1 MAPPKKPAERRQRRN
16 KGVDVGKVSQ
26 LPVRVAAQLMPP
38 ADLEWPDD
46 VQASWAEFWSSPLAD
61 PKVLRSTDVPAL
73 RRLFEL
79 RAKLARAHEEFD
91 AAPIIRG
98 SMGQDTMSPWAAE
111 VHRLEAAIGKLEDR
125 FGLTPL
131 ARLRLGVT
139 FEEGVSLAS
148 RNAALLA
155 QLQQR

>member
-1 MAPPKKPAERRQRRN
+1 MTAKKPVERRQRGSRTRDL
-16 KGVDVGKVSQ
+16 GPVVALPPSEIPTEQPAPHWSAEVRQAWVDLLASALGGE
-26 LPVRVAAQLMPP
+26 VRP
-38 ADLEWPDD
+38 
-46 VQASWAEFWSSPLAD
+46 
-61 PKVLRSTDVPAL
+61 TDMPAL

-79 RAKLARAHEEFD
+79 RHRQGD
-91 AAPIIRG
+91 AMAAMASDPMVIG
-98 SMGQDTMSPWAAE
+98 STGQPVLSPYAAE

-139 FEEGVSLAS
+139 LEEGRSLAS

-155 QLQQR
+155 EWKAKTDG